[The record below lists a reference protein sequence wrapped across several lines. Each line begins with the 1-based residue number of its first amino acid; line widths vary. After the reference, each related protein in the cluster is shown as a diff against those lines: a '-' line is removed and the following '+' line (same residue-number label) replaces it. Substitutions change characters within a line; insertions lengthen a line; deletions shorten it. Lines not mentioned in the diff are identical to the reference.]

1 MPGWNT
7 TVQDYSP
14 LISYSPLGAWSAEY
28 NSTGSFYEFYN
39 DKYTSTS
46 TINATASF
54 ECNGTGIWIYGAKG
68 PNHGAYTVTL
78 DGMVNTL
85 NATSTEWL
93 QTLLFAAPALGA
105 GRHVVEVSN
114 TGGAMVSVDLV
125 ECQHS
130 TAEDENLIQQMF
142 VDVGSRPWVYEG
154 DWMMNSD
161 ASSTSTSGIQTSGS
175 NASATLQFRG
185 THVDV
190 YGHTSPTCGSFLVSL
205 DDVTDPRTFNCT
217 SSITH
222 AQVLLYSRTIR
233 SVHIIFGECSRYFLE
248 GRITRRPWTFKS
260 ATFEWYSN
268 RNHHCP
274 FGCYTSP
281 RGDMYC
287 HLPASPTSPA
297 GSAASKHERS
307 APRSIETSNSGSRAI
322 KCQDGSSK
330 PSTNGI
336 PCHTF
341 AVTFGDITAE
351 PHFPATTS

>member
-1 MPGWNT
+1 
-7 TVQDYSP
+7 
-14 LISYSPLGAWSAEY
+14 
-28 NSTGSFYEFYN
+28 
-39 DKYTSTS
+39 
-46 TINATASF
+46 
-54 ECNGTGIWIYGAKG
+54 
-68 PNHGAYTVTL
+68 
-78 DGMVNTL
+78 
-85 NATSTEWL
+85 
-93 QTLLFAAPALGA
+93 
-105 GRHVVEVSN
+105 
-114 TGGAMVSVDLV
+114 MVSVDLVSYFRVLYIYYVTLMSFLEV

-248 GRITRRPWTFKS
+248 GRITRRPWVRFTVASRRMKGAQCFCQTFKS

-297 GSAASKHERS
+297 GSAASEHERS
-307 APRSIETSNSGSRAI
+307 APRSIETSNSGS
-322 KCQDGSSK
+322 
-330 PSTNGI
+330 
-336 PCHTF
+336 CHTF